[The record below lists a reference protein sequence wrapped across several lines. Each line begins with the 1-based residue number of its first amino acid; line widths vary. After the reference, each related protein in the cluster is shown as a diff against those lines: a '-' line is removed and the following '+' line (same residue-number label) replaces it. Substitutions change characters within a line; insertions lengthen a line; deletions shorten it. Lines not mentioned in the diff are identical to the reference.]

1 MLGSHRRGG
10 RGVPI
15 LWALAAVAAAAM
27 GIASC
32 SLILDFSSE
41 RDGGA
46 DDAATP
52 GDGGGDLCAA
62 FEPNDD
68 LAQAHAITPGVYQA
82 AICPAG
88 DDDYYRFDLGV
99 AEDLLVRIDFD
110 YDDGAGDLD
119 MILYAASDS
128 LPREQSTGVG
138 DFEEIVR
145 TEAVGGHLPAGAYI
159 VRVYSPIATV
169 ENEYTLTLE
178 ITPTIADA
186 GVPDAGIDA
195 AGGM

>member
-10 RGVPI
+10 RGAPI
-15 LWALAAVAAAAM
+15 LWAAGASAALALVVA
-27 GIASC
+27 GC

-41 RDGGA
+41 RDAGA

-52 GDGGGDLCAA
+52 GDSGADLCAA

-68 LAQAHAITPGVYQA
+68 LAQAHMIVPGVYQA

-88 DDDYYRFDLGV
+88 DNDYYRLDLGE
-99 AEDLLVRIDFD
+99 AEDLRVRIDFD
-110 YDDGAGDLD
+110 YDSGAGDLD

-145 TEAVGGHLPAGAYI
+145 TEAEGGHLPAGAYI
-159 VRVYSPIATV
+159 VRVYSPIPSV
-169 ENEYTLTLE
+169 ENEYKLTLE
-178 ITPTIADA
+178 ITPTI
-186 GVPDAGIDA
+186 PDAGPPDTMIDA
-195 AGGM
+195 GI